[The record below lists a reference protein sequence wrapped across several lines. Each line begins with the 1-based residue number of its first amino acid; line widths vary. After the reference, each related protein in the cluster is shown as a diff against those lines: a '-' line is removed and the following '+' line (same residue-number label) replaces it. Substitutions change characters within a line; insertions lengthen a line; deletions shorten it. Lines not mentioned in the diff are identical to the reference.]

1 MDNYLQNRHVIQKE
15 LKTVVSYV
23 SIVIVLVPRSLMVV
37 ARSLMVVASK
47 LMKRAVITTEVF
59 KTTCWEER
67 VKDRRQVSLLI
78 LNHLGQLVCSC
89 YGQNHLG

>member
-1 MDNYLQNRHVIQKE
+1 MFYTVLITSLCRDLLHNKILKYFDLKIMDNYLQNRQVIQKE

-59 KTTCWEER
+59 KTTC
-67 VKDRRQVSLLI
+67 
-78 LNHLGQLVCSC
+78 
-89 YGQNHLG
+89 